1 MLGNSRGFQ
10 RNAKPGD
17 PSMPYESRL
26 NFSTDEILA
35 NVDTREPLIV
45 KGVKCHGGF
54 DADGNYRSPR
64 TANRVPAIKA
74 WQEQHVATSGTAL
87 FEIPADTVSPQVP
100 NVAQVK
106 FLLKSGVR
114 EPMVRWLSEIAIVEG
129 FGAMI
134 RELPVP
140 PLKSFIKEDT
150 AGTALAHLA
159 TGLFEAHARDEA
171 GWTEEGGHRQM
182 WDAARDAALSNP
194 AISPEIYTA
203 IIARR
208 GAGQPPAMFPELG
221 EPVERLIRF
230 MANVL
235 AIEVFAASTFAW
247 AEEMLSDPEVSDA
260 PDDAA
265 NLVRFIRADEAPHVE
280 YLRTALSEIQART
293 LLTLDGKPVSGRK
306 VVNDLAERGI
316 RTMLRQRLN
325 ERPVMV
331 RDLIR
336 KTANVKDIDEL
347 MREFDAIG
355 TPWTPP
361 VRYADL
367 APDASA
373 AAPAT
378 Y

>member
-1 MLGNSRGFQ
+1 
-10 RNAKPGD
+10 
-17 PSMPYESRL
+17 MPDESQL
-26 NFSTDEILA
+26 TFSTEQILA
-35 NVDTREPLIV
+35 NVPTREPLVV

-64 TANRVPAIKA
+64 TQFRVPAIKA
-74 WQEQHVATSGTAL
+74 WQAQHVATSGTAL
-87 FEIPADTVSPQVP
+87 FEIPADTISPQVP
-100 NVAQVK
+100 NPAQAK
-106 FLLKSGVR
+106 FLLRSGVR

-140 PLKSFIKEDT
+140 PLSTFIREDT
-150 AGTALAHLA
+150 AGTALAHL
-159 TGLFEAHARDEA
+159 TGGLFEAHARDEA
-171 GWTEEGGHRQM
+171 GWSEEGGHRQM

-194 AISPEIYTA
+194 VISPEIYTNL
-203 IIARR
+203 IARR
-208 GAGQPPAMFPELG
+208 GAGQPSALFPELG

-230 MANVL
+230 MVNVL

-247 AEEMLSDPEVSDA
+247 AEEVLSDPEVSDA

-265 NLVRFIRADEAPHVE
+265 NLVRYIRSDESPHVE

-293 LLTLDGKPVSGRK
+293 LLTLDAKPVSGGK
-306 VVNDLAERGI
+306 VVEDLAARGI
-316 RTMLRQRLN
+316 RAMLRQRLN

-347 MREFDAIG
+347 MRQFDALA

-361 VRYADL
+361 ARYRDL
-367 APDASA
+367 APERGAV
-373 AAPAT
+373 PVG

>member
-1 MLGNSRGFQ
+1 MTH
-10 RNAKPGD
+10 
-17 PSMPYESRL
+17 ESRL
-26 NFSTDEILA
+26 NFSAEEILA
-35 NVDTREPLIV
+35 NLPIREPLIV

-54 DADGNYRSPR
+54 DADGHYRSPR
-64 TANRVPAIKA
+64 TAFRVPAIKA

-87 FEIPADTVSPQVP
+87 FEIPADTVAPQVP

-106 FLLKSGVR
+106 FLLRAGVR

-140 PLKSFIKEDT
+140 PLRTFIREDT
-150 AGTALAHLA
+150 AGTALAHLSG
-159 TGLFEAHARDEA
+159 GLFEAHARDEA

-194 AISPEIYTA
+194 AISPEIYA
-203 IIARR
+203 SLIARR
-208 GAGQPPAMFPELG
+208 GSGAPAALFPELG

-235 AIEVFAASTFAW
+235 AIEVFASATFAW
-247 AEEMLSDPEVSDA
+247 AEEILSDPEVSDA

-265 NLVRFIRADEAPHVE
+265 NLVRFIRADESPHVE

-336 KTANVKDIDEL
+336 KTANVKDVDAL
-347 MREFDAIG
+347 MREFDALG

-361 VRYADL
+361 ARYADL
-367 APDASA
+367 APAADASA
-373 AAPAT
+373 PVG

>member
-1 MLGNSRGFQ
+1 
-10 RNAKPGD
+10 
-17 PSMPYESRL
+17 MPHESRL

-35 NVDTREPLIV
+35 NVPTREALIV

-64 TANRVPAIKA
+64 TAFRVPAIKA

-100 NVAQVK
+100 NVGQVK

-140 PLKSFIKEDT
+140 PLSSFIREDT
-150 AGTALAHLA
+150 AGTALAHL
-159 TGLFEAHARDEA
+159 TSGLFEAHARDEA

-194 AISPEIYTA
+194 AIWAEIHPA

-208 GAGQPPAMFPELG
+208 GAGQPAAMFPELG

-247 AEEMLSDPEVSDA
+247 AEEILSDPEVSDA

-265 NLVRFIRADEAPHVE
+265 NLVRFIRADGAPHVQ

-293 LLTLDGKPVSGRK
+293 LLTLDGKPISGRK

-336 KTANVKDIDEL
+336 RTAKVQDIDGL
-347 MREFDAIG
+347 MREFDALA
-355 TPWTPP
+355 TTWTPP
-361 VRYADL
+361 ARYADL
-367 APDASA
+367 APEAAASA
-373 AAPAT
+373 QVG

>member
-1 MLGNSRGFQ
+1 
-10 RNAKPGD
+10 
-17 PSMPYESRL
+17 MPHKSRL
-26 NFSTDEILA
+26 NFSTEEILA
-35 NVDTREPLIV
+35 NVATREPLIV
-45 KGVKCHGGF
+45 NGVKCHGGF
-54 DADGNYRSPR
+54 DADGHYRSPR
-64 TANRVPAIKA
+64 TAFRVPAIKA

-106 FLLKSGVR
+106 FLLRAGVR

-140 PLKSFIKEDT
+140 PLASFIREET
-150 AGTALAHLA
+150 AGTAITHL
-159 TGLFEAHARDEA
+159 TGGLFEAHARDEA
-171 GWTEEGGHRQM
+171 GWTEEGGHRQL
-182 WDAARDAALSNP
+182 WDAARDAAFSNP
-194 AISPEIYTA
+194 AISPEIYTS
-203 IIARR
+203 IISRR
-208 GAGQPPAMFPELG
+208 GAGQPAALFPELG

-230 MANVL
+230 MVNVL

-247 AEEMLSDPEVSDA
+247 AEEILSDPEVSDS
-260 PDDAA
+260 PDHAA
-265 NLVRFIRADEAPHVE
+265 NLVRYIRSDESPHVE

-316 RTMLRQRLN
+316 RMMLRQRLN

-336 KTANVKDIDEL
+336 KTANVRDLDAL
-347 MREFDAIG
+347 MREFDALG

-361 VRYADL
+361 ARYADL
-367 APDASA
+367 APARGT
-373 AAPAT
+373 APVG
-378 Y
+378 

>member
-1 MLGNSRGFQ
+1 
-10 RNAKPGD
+10 
-17 PSMPYESRL
+17 MPHESRL

-35 NVDTREPLIV
+35 NVPTREALIV

-64 TANRVPAIKA
+64 TAFRVPAIKA

-140 PLKSFIKEDT
+140 PLSSFIREDT
-150 AGTALAHLA
+150 AGTALAHL
-159 TGLFEAHARDEA
+159 TSGLFEAHARDEA

-208 GAGQPPAMFPELG
+208 GAGQPAAMFPELG

-247 AEEMLSDPEVSDA
+247 AEEILSDPEVSDA

-293 LLTLDGKPVSGRK
+293 LLTLDGKPISGRK

-336 KTANVKDIDEL
+336 KTANVKDVDAL
-347 MREFDAIG
+347 LREFDALG
-355 TPWTPP
+355 TPWRPP
-361 VRYADL
+361 ARYADL
-367 APDASA
+367 APEAGA
-373 AAPAT
+373 GAHVG